1 MTRYSVDV
9 DALVGREPF
18 AWVSHSL
25 VNHVRCSSLSLW
37 TYVPIPLLVSS
48 ILVPQT
54 HSSIPS
60 FHISYAPTLLIPT
73 TKKKS

>member
-25 VNHVRCSSLSLW
+25 VNHVIDYVYKTAAYYYRDLLYSSNR
-37 TYVPIPLLVSS
+37 IR
-48 ILVPQT
+48 
-54 HSSIPS
+54 
-60 FHISYAPTLLIPT
+60 
-73 TKKKS
+73 